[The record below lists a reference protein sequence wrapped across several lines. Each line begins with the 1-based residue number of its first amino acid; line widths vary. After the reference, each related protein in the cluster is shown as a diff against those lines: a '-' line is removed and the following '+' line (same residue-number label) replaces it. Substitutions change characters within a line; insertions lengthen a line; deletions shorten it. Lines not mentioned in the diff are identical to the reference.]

1 MRSPA
6 QGDESRLDGI
16 LLVDKPVGPTS
27 MRVVERVRRAAGGVR
42 CGHAGTLDPLA
53 SGLLVI
59 GLGSCTKQLGQWM
72 AGDKRY
78 ESQMDLS
85 AFTATDDSEGEMDVV
100 QVAVPPS
107 LERVKSAVESF
118 VGEIMQAPPAF
129 SAVKIA
135 GHRAYD
141 LARRAVRAGGNAG
154 SVQPQARTVR
164 VHGIDVVEWE
174 WPLLTVR
181 IHCDKG
187 FYVRSLARDLG
198 RALGT
203 GGFCRSIRR
212 TWSAPFRVE
221 DALQLDEL
229 PQRLLQEHLR
239 AAPQV
244 QG

>member
-1 MRSPA
+1 MRA
-6 QGDESRLDGI
+6 
-16 LLVDKPVGPTS
+16 
-27 MRVVERVRRAAGGVR
+27 VERVRRAAGGVR

-53 SGLLVI
+53 SGLLVV

-78 ESQMDLS
+78 ESLMDLS
-85 AFTATDDSEGEMDVV
+85 AFTATDDSEGAMDVV
-100 QVAVPPS
+100 QVSAPPS
-107 LERVKSAVESF
+107 LERVKGAVNSF

-141 LARRAVRAGGNAG
+141 LARRDVRAGGNAG
-154 SVQPQARTVR
+154 SVQPQARAVR
-164 VHGIDVVEWE
+164 VHGIDVVAWE

-212 TWSAPFRVE
+212 TWSAPFQLE
-221 DALQLDEL
+221 DAMPLDAL
-229 PQRLLQEHLR
+229 PPRLLQEHLR
-239 AAPQV
+239 AAPEV

>member
-1 MRSPA
+1 
-6 QGDESRLDGI
+6 
-16 LLVDKPVGPTS
+16 

-59 GLGSCTKQLGQWM
+59 GLGSCTKRLGEWM

-78 ESQMDLS
+78 ESVMDLS
-85 AFTATDDSEGEMDVV
+85 AFTATDDSEGTLEMVD
-100 QVAVPPS
+100 
-107 LERVKSAVESF
+107 SAVAPARAQVENAVRAF
-118 VGEIMQAPPAF
+118 VGEFMQSPPAF

-135 GHRAYD
+135 GRRAYD
-141 LARRAVRAGGNAG
+141 MARREMRAGGDVG
-154 SVQPQARTVR
+154 SVQPQARAVR
-164 VHGIDVVEWE
+164 VHAIDVVAWE

-221 DALQLDEL
+221 DALVLDAL
-229 PQRLLQEHLR
+229 PQRLRQEQLR
-239 AAPQV
+239 AAPEV
-244 QG
+244 RE

>member
-1 MRSPA
+1 
-6 QGDESRLDGI
+6 
-16 LLVDKPVGPTS
+16 

-59 GLGSCTKQLGQWM
+59 GLGSCTKRLGQWM

-78 ESQMDLS
+78 ESVMDLS
-85 AFTATDDSEGEMDVV
+85 AFTATDDSEGTLEVV
-100 QVAVPPS
+100 DIAAPPARAQVENAV
-107 LERVKSAVESF
+107 RSF

-135 GHRAYD
+135 GRRAYD
-141 LARRAVRAGGNAG
+141 MARREMRAGGDVG
-154 SVQPQARTVR
+154 SVQPQPRAVR
-164 VHGIDVVEWE
+164 VHAIDVVAWD

-221 DALQLDEL
+221 DALALDAL
-229 PQRLLQEHLR
+229 PQRLRQEQLR
-239 AAPQV
+239 AAPDIQA
-244 QG
+244 

>member
-1 MRSPA
+1 M
-6 QGDESRLDGI
+6 QGGSHAADLHGI

-27 MRVVERVRRAAGGVR
+27 MRVVERVRRSAGGAR

-59 GLGSCTKQLGQWM
+59 GIGSCTKQLSHWM

-78 ESQMDLS
+78 ESTMDLS
-85 AFTATDDSEGEMDVV
+85 AFTATDDSEGALDVV
-100 QVAVPPS
+100 DVATPP
-107 LERVKSAVESF
+107 ERAHVERALQSF
-118 VGEIMQAPPAF
+118 VGEVMQAPPAF

-135 GHRAYD
+135 GRRAYD
-141 LARRAVRAGGNAG
+141 LARREVRAGGDAG
-154 SVQPQARTVR
+154 SVQPQARAVR
-164 VHGIDVVEWE
+164 VHAIDVVAWE

-198 RALGT
+198 RSLET

-221 DALQLDEL
+221 DALQLDAL
-229 PQRLLQEHLR
+229 PQQLMQEHLQP
-239 AAPQV
+239 APQV

>member
-1 MRSPA
+1 M
-6 QGDESRLDGI
+6 
-16 LLVDKPVGPTS
+16 LVDKPIGPTS
-27 MRVVERVRRAAGGVR
+27 MRAVERVRRAAGGVR

-78 ESQMDLS
+78 ESVMDLS
-85 AFTATDDSEGEMDVV
+85 AFTATDDSEGAMEVV
-100 QVAVPPS
+100 EVALPPS
-107 LERVKSAVESF
+107 RAAVESAVRSF

-135 GHRAYD
+135 GRRAYD
-141 LARRAVRAGGNAG
+141 LARREVRAGGDAG
-154 SVQPQARTVR
+154 SVQPQARAVR
-164 VHGIDVVEWE
+164 VHGIDVVAWE

-221 DALQLDEL
+221 DALALDAL

-239 AAPQV
+239 AAPEV

>member
-1 MRSPA
+1 
-6 QGDESRLDGI
+6 
-16 LLVDKPVGPTS
+16 

-118 VGEIMQAPPAF
+118 IGEIMQAPPAF

-212 TWSAPFRVE
+212 TWSAPFQLE
-221 DALQLDEL
+221 DAMPLDAL
-229 PQRLLQEHLR
+229 PPRLLQEHLR